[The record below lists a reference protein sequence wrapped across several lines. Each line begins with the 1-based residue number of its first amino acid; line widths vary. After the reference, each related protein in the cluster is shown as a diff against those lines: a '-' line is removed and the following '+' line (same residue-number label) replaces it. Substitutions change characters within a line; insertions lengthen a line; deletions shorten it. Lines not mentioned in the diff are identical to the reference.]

1 MDDYEKYLNMALRF
15 LTYRGR
21 SEREVRDYLLKKNA
35 SEDIADRIIER
46 CKEYGY
52 INDEKFAK
60 DWTSSRST
68 HRLKSKRIIKMELAQ
83 KGLDREV
90 IEKTMDEGAGAGIDE
105 DEQARQLVEKRI
117 GRLKGLP
124 REEIFRKLAGYL
136 GRRGYDYG
144 TIKRAIDD
152 VMELEYNK

>member
-1 MDDYEKYLNMALRF
+1 MEDYDKFLNMTLRF

-21 SEREVRDYLLKKNA
+21 SEQEVRDYLGKKKA
-35 SEDIADRIIER
+35 PSALVERIISR

-105 DEQARQLVEKRI
+105 DEQARQLAEKRI

-124 REEIFRKLAGYL
+124 RDEIFRKLAGYL

-152 VMELEYNK
+152 VLKLEYNK